1 MKTSVQTVKSFSSYL
16 IENADRY
23 NLEATNNI
31 YIGNGKRARGF
42 LGIEVLQKLQI

>member
-1 MKTSVQTVKSFSSYL
+1 MNPLSAKSFSSYL

-23 NLEATNNI
+23 NLEPTNNI

-42 LGIEVLQKLQI
+42 FGIEVLQKMQI